1 MLELQTDRSGG
12 RRRRIFK
19 IGAAVVAAILVI
31 GASGSYLYWQSLKSS
46 PQYSLA
52 LLVDAAK
59 RGDQPMIDSLVSVD
73 QVVDDFLP
81 QIMSKAVEIYG
92 RGLPPAIVGQ
102 LTRVAAPVLPAVK
115 DRARAVLPGLIRERV
130 GKLGNVPFAAMV
142 LGARQYLDIK
152 VTGDIATV
160 RSKLPEHQLE
170 LKMRRNGDRW
180 QIVGVKDDQLATD
193 IARKIGQ
200 EIIAIAM
207 SGVTKTANSLG
218 VGNLADLL
226 KQAEEIIK

>member
-1 MLELQTDRSGG
+1 MRQAGGDRGIRANLLQQAE
-12 RRRRIFK
+12 IP
-19 IGAAVVAAILVI
+19 AVDDI
-31 GASGSYLYWQSLKSS
+31 
-46 PQYSLA
+46 
-52 LLVDAAK
+52 DAAK

-160 RSKLPEHQLE
+160 
-170 LKMRRNGDRW
+170 NGKEW
-180 QIVGVKDDQLATD
+180 EIVGL
-193 IARKIGQ
+193 R
-200 EIIAIAM
+200 
-207 SGVTKTANSLG
+207 
-218 VGNLADLL
+218 VG
-226 KQAEEIIK
+226 K

>member
-81 QIMSKAVEIYG
+81 QIMSKEIYG